1 MKSIPN
7 QGYLNKVKKQ
17 MERREEKASMRQ
29 LSTSLPLP
37 TTLPNTLPTALPP
50 KLPTGLSAASSAKT
64 TLAPSAESTQSV
76 AANKQ
81 IGNKQ
86 SSNTQHEMQ
95 RLKGLGLTVSVGQVS
110 KPPVAA
116 DKAKPQTKVD
126 PSKSLALGQKPGVS
140 GKKAEELGA
149 RQLPPGVKKSE
160 SITAAAKQAS
170 TTAPS
175 YSPAQKLQ
183 LKSQVGK

>member
-1 MKSIPN
+1 MKTIPN

-37 TTLPNTLPTALPP
+37 TALPTTLPTALPTTLP
-50 KLPTGLSAASSAKT
+50 TMLPTKLPAGLSAASSAKA
-64 TLAPSAESTQSV
+64 TLAPSAESNQSA

-81 IGNKQ
+81 NGNKK
-86 SSNTQHEMQ
+86 STNTQHEMQ

-110 KPPVAA
+110 KPPVATVAA

-126 PSKSLALGQKPGVS
+126 LSTSLALGQN
-140 GKKAEELGA
+140 LGG
-149 RQLPPGVKKSE
+149 RQLPPSQNKSFAAVK
-160 SITAAAKQAS
+160 
-170 TTAPS
+170 PS
-175 YSPAQKLQ
+175 SNPVPCYSPAQKLQ

>member
-1 MKSIPN
+1 
-7 QGYLNKVKKQ
+7 
-17 MERREEKASMRQ
+17 MRQ

-37 TTLPNTLPTALPP
+37 TALPTTLPTALPTTLP
-50 KLPTGLSAASSAKT
+50 TMLPTKLPAGLSAASSAKA
-64 TLAPSAESTQSV
+64 TLAPSAESNQSA

-81 IGNKQ
+81 NGNKK
-86 SSNTQHEMQ
+86 STNTQHEMQ

-110 KPPVAA
+110 KPPVATVAA

-126 PSKSLALGQKPGVS
+126 LSKSLALGQKPGA
-140 GKKAEELGA
+140 KEQGA
-149 RQLPPGVKKSE
+149 RPLPSSQTKSE
-160 SITAAAKQAS
+160 SMASAVVVKPTSSTAS
-170 TTAPS
+170 S

>member
-64 TLAPSAESTQSV
+64 TLAPSAESNHSGG
-76 AANKQ
+76 ANKQ

-86 SSNTQHEMQ
+86 STNTQHEMQ

-110 KPPVAA
+110 KPPVATVPA
-116 DKAKPQTKVD
+116 DKVNKD
-126 PSKSLALGQKPGVS
+126 PSKSLASGQKPGVT

-149 RQLPPGVKKSE
+149 RQLPSSVKKSE
-160 SITAAAKQAS
+160 SITAVVKQAS